1 MVKKNFK
8 LLALLL
14 VILTIVS
21 SFSIC
26 FADEENS
33 SSEDDVTPIS
43 EDNPTAATSNTNAEN
58 VYNGDLYLFES
69 NVTMDKLVD
78 GNVYIFG
85 NNVTVTGQ
93 VNGNLFIMGNSIK
106 LDQCYV
112 RYSIYALGNDI
123 YYNGACN
130 DLYALSQ
137 KLELTYNSYVVRDV
151 KASANSTVFKSAI
164 GRDVD
169 LKTSSVDFG
178 NDSEVPLIYGNLRYS
193 ADSEKTLADGVV
205 EGETTY
211 TSNNIFASNK
221 SVGEKILSIVSAF
234 LLVVVTSLVIYA
246 LLNKFNPECVKK
258 LNYSPI
264 SLLKAFGIGLLTI
277 IAGALIALVLFITS
291 IGAKLG
297 LIVSALL
304 VLLGLLSTPI
314 VAILVTNLLKP
325 VVKAEKAVMY
335 YIVLA
340 LVSIVLY
347 GLTLIPFV
355 GGLISFIIIVLGY
368 GLIVRNFVPEK
379 ELTPEELAAKED
391 KKQAKLTAKA
401 EKKEAKLAA
410 KAKKKEAKAAIKTE
424 KESKKTE

>member
-1 MVKKNFK
+1 MVKKNLK

-14 VILTIVS
+14 AIVTIIS

-33 SSEDDVTPIS
+33 SAENDITPIS
-43 EDNPTAATSNTNAEN
+43 DDTTTTATSDDNNKN
-58 VYNGDLYLFES
+58 VYEGDLYLFES

-93 VNGNLFIMGNSIK
+93 VNGNLFVMGNNIK
-106 LDQCYV
+106 LDQCYI
-112 RYSIYALGNDI
+112 RYSIYALGNSI

-130 DLYALSQ
+130 DIYALAK
-137 KLELTYNSYVVRDV
+137 KLEFTYDSYVVRDV
-151 KASANSTVFKSAI
+151 KAAANSTVFQSAI

-169 LKTSSVDFG
+169 LKTSSVNFG
-178 NDSEVPLIYGNLRYS
+178 SDDKVPLIYGNLRYS
-193 ADSEKTLADGVV
+193 ADNEKALADGVV

-221 SVGEKILSIVSAF
+221 SVGENILSIVSAF

-246 LLNKFNPECVKK
+246 LLNKFNPECIKK

-277 IAGALIALVLFITS
+277 VAGALIALVLFITS

-325 VVKAEKAVMY
+325 VIKAEKAIMY

-340 LVSIVLY
+340 LVSIILY

-355 GGLISFIIIVLGY
+355 GGLISFIIIALGY

-410 KAKKKEAKAAIKTE
+410 KAEKKEAKAAIKTE

>member
-1 MVKKNFK
+1 
-8 LLALLL
+8 
-14 VILTIVS
+14 
-21 SFSIC
+21 
-26 FADEENS
+26 
-33 SSEDDVTPIS
+33 
-43 EDNPTAATSNTNAEN
+43 
-58 VYNGDLYLFES
+58 
-69 NVTMDKLVD
+69 MDKLVD

-93 VNGNLFIMGNSIK
+93 VNGNLFVMGNNIK
-106 LDQCYV
+106 LDQCYI
-112 RYSIYALGNDI
+112 RYSIYALGNSI

-130 DLYALSQ
+130 DIYALAK
-137 KLELTYNSYVVRDV
+137 KLEFTYDSYVVRDV
-151 KASANSTVFKSAI
+151 KAAANSTVFQSAI

-169 LKTSSVDFG
+169 LKTSSVNFG
-178 NDSEVPLIYGNLRYS
+178 SDDKVPLIYGNLRYS
-193 ADSEKTLADGVV
+193 ADNEKALADGVV

-221 SVGEKILSIVSAF
+221 SVGENILSIVSAF

-246 LLNKFNPECVKK
+246 LLNKFNPECIKK

-277 IAGALIALVLFITS
+277 VAGVLIALVLFITS

-297 LIVSALL
+297 LILSALL

-325 VVKAEKAVMY
+325 VIKAEKAIMY

-340 LVSIVLY
+340 LVSIILY

-355 GGLISFIIIVLGY
+355 GGLISFIIIALGY

-410 KAKKKEAKAAIKTE
+410 KAEKKEAKAAIKTE

>member
-1 MVKKNFK
+1 MVKKNLK

-14 VILTIVS
+14 AIVTIIS

-33 SSEDDVTPIS
+33 SAENDITPIS
-43 EDNPTAATSNTNAEN
+43 DDTTTATSDDNNKN
-58 VYNGDLYLFES
+58 VYEGDLYLFES

-106 LDQCYV
+106 LDQCYI
-112 RYSIYALGNDI
+112 RYSIYALGNSI

-130 DLYALSQ
+130 DIYALAK
-137 KLELTYNSYVVRDV
+137 KLEFTYDSYVVRDV
-151 KASANSTVFKSAI
+151 KAAANSTVFQSAI

-169 LKTSSVDFG
+169 LKTSSVNFG
-178 NDSEVPLIYGNLRYS
+178 SDDKVPLIYGNLRYS
-193 ADSEKTLADGVV
+193 ADNEKALADGVV

-221 SVGEKILSIVSAF
+221 SVGENILSIVSAF

-246 LLNKFNPECVKK
+246 LLNKFNPECIKK

-277 IAGALIALVLFITS
+277 VAGVLIALVLFITS

-297 LIVSALL
+297 LILSVLL

>member
-14 VILTIVS
+14 VIVTIIS

-26 FADEENS
+26 FADEEETS
-33 SSEDDVTPIS
+33 SNETATTSEDT
-43 EDNPTAATSNTNAEN
+43 TTTATSDDNSEN
-58 VYNGDLYLFES
+58 VYEGDLYLFEN

-85 NNVTVTGQ
+85 SNVTVTGQ
-93 VNGNLFIMGNSIK
+93 VNGNLFVMGNSIK

-178 NDSEVPLIYGNLRYS
+178 SDSEVPLIYGNLRYS

-277 IAGALIALVLFITS
+277 IAGVLIALVLFITS

-325 VVKAEKAVMY
+325 VVKAEKTVMY

-368 GLIVRNFVPEK
+368 GLIVRNFIPEK
-379 ELTPEELAAKED
+379 ELTPEELAAKEE
-391 KKQAKLTAKA
+391 KKQAKLAAKA
-401 EKKEAKLAA
+401 EKKEAKAA
-410 KAKKKEAKAAIKTE
+410 VKAEKK
-424 KESKKTE
+424 SKKTE